1 MLTQKKSF
9 DQLPIIG
16 YNAVMTDVKTVRRS
30 CFMKIRDLVLGALL
44 TALALMIPLAFGG
57 FLGVT
62 IPPFSATLASHV
74 PVMLAMTVNPLVA
87 FVVGAGSA
95 FGFLIKLG
103 PVIGARAFMHTIFA
117 VIGAILIK
125 KGYGLRNALFL
136 TLPIHAVSEALIVI
150 PFGFS
155 LYKAGVVIGIGTAL
169 HHGVDA
175 IITLAV
181 YGLLTASAGFTLR
194 QN

>member
-1 MLTQKKSF
+1 
-9 DQLPIIG
+9 
-16 YNAVMTDVKTVRRS
+16 
-30 CFMKIRDLVLGALL
+30 MKIKDLVLGALL

-62 IPPFSATLASHV
+62 IPPFSATVASHV
-74 PVMLAMTVNPLVA
+74 PVMLAMLVNPLVA
-87 FVVGAGSA
+87 FIVGAGSA

-103 PVIGARAFMHTIFA
+103 PIIGARALMHAIFA
-117 VIGAILIK
+117 VIGAMMIK
-125 KGYGLRNALFL
+125 RGYSFRNALIL
-136 TLPIHAVSEALIVI
+136 TLPIHALSEALIVI

-169 HHGVDA
+169 HHGIDA

-181 YGLLTASAGFTLR
+181 YSLLATTPGFILTK
-194 QN
+194 QG

>member
-1 MLTQKKSF
+1 
-9 DQLPIIG
+9 
-16 YNAVMTDVKTVRRS
+16 
-30 CFMKIRDLVLGALL
+30 MKIRELVLGALL

-87 FVVGAGSA
+87 FIVGAGSA

-117 VIGAILIK
+117 VIGAIMIK
-125 KGYGLRNALFL
+125 RGFSLRNTLIL

-150 PFGFS
+150 LFGFS

-169 HHGVDA
+169 HHGVDG

-181 YGLLTASAGFTLR
+181 YGLLTAGTAFTIK
-194 QN
+194 QS

>member
-1 MLTQKKSF
+1 VKIKDL
-9 DQLPIIG
+9 II
-16 YNAVMTDVKTVRRS
+16 
-30 CFMKIRDLVLGALL
+30 GALL
-44 TALALMIPLAFGG
+44 TALALLIPLAFGG

-87 FVVGAGSA
+87 FIVGAGSA

-103 PVIGARAFMHTIFA
+103 PIIGARAFMHAIFA
-117 VIGAILIK
+117 VFGAMLIK
-125 KGYGLRNALFL
+125 KGYSLRSVLIV
-136 TLPIHAVSEALIVI
+136 TLPIHAFSEALIVI

-175 IITLAV
+175 LITLAV
-181 YGLLTASAGFTLR
+181 YGLLTATPGFTLSK
-194 QN
+194 QG